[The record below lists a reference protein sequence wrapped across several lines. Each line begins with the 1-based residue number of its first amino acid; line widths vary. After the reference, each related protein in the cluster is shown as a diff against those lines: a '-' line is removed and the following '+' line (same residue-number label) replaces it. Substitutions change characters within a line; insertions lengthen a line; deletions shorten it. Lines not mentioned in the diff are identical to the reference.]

1 MKKVKVIIESTLQK
15 SIEIEVPGDMSIHE
29 ANSYV
34 NQKVQE
40 LIENNDPSVAMSV
53 NDTKTSFM
61 KLSNYPIWINLAKE
75 RNKEKETN

>member
-34 NQKVQE
+34 NQKLQE
-40 LIENNDPSVAMSV
+40 LIENNDPSVAMSA

-61 KLSNYPIWINLAKE
+61 KLSNYPIWIDLAKE

>member
-34 NQKVQE
+34 NQKLQE

-61 KLSNYPIWINLAKE
+61 KLSNYPIWIDLAKE